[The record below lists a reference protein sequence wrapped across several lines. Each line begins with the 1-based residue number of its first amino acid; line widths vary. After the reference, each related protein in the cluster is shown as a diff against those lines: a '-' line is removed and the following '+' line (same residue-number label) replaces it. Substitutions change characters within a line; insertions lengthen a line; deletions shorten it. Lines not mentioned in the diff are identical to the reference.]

1 MNNKLN
7 KAIMNRSRLR
17 NRFLRNKT
25 EENKKAYNRQ
35 RNYVVSLL
43 KKSKHEYYNNL
54 NTKDIIDNKKF
65 WTTVKPLFSD
75 KISSNNKIILIE
87 NGNILSEQR
96 DVAEVL
102 NNAFSNILK
111 DLNIPQYNDPTI
123 NLEGIDNP
131 ILAAIEKYKNHPSIQ
146 AILSKGPFK
155 NFSFSKVNLDCILK
169 HIKNINIQKASQE
182 SEIPNKIV
190 KDNHDIFGPFIHKS
204 LNQVIECSKFPKALK
219 MANITPIFKKTERTD
234 KNNYRP
240 VSILPNLSKIYE
252 RCLYDQI
259 LDFFNDIFSKYQCGF
274 RKNYSTQYA
283 LLLMIEKWRES
294 VDSGNVFGALLT
306 DLSKA
311 FDCLPH
317 DLILAKLHAYGFDE
331 MSLKLMHDYLS
342 GRQQRT
348 KIENTYSSRKDI
360 NHGVPQGSIWG
371 PLLFNIFLH
380 DMFFIME
387 NIDIASY
394 ADDTT
399 PYASACSVEELIRIL
414 EEISA
419 NLFNWFSTNQMKANE
434 SKCHL
439 ILSTNNKT
447 QMNVNNTNLES
458 SNLEN
463 LLGVKIDNKLN
474 FESHLN
480 NLCKKASSK
489 IHALARIS
497 PYLTENKRKI
507 LMGSFFTAQFG
518 YCPLVWMNCS
528 REVNNKINRL
538 HERCLRLVYS
548 DKQSSFKEL
557 LTKDKSVTIHHRNI
571 QKLATEMFK
580 ALNTSENHI
589 LNDIFPKKI
598 PVRYN
603 LRHHKQFSTRTF
615 KTVHYGTDSI
625 AFLAQKIWDIVPE
638 EIKAS
643 TSVEG
648 FRSKIKNW
656 KPEDCPCRLCK
667 IYIPKLGFL

>member
-1 MNNKLN
+1 MLTTQH
-7 KAIMNRSRLR
+7 LT
-17 NRFLRNKT
+17 LVP
-25 EENKKAYNRQ
+25 
-35 RNYVVSLL
+35 VVL
-43 KKSKHEYYNNL
+43 K
-54 NTKDIIDNKKF
+54 
-65 WTTVKPLFSD
+65 
-75 KISSNNKIILIE
+75 
-87 NGNILSEQR
+87 
-96 DVAEVL
+96 
-102 NNAFSNILK
+102 
-111 DLNIPQYNDPTI
+111 
-123 NLEGIDNP
+123 
-131 ILAAIEKYKNHPSIQ
+131 
-146 AILSKGPFK
+146 
-155 NFSFSKVNLDCILK
+155 
-169 HIKNINIQKASQE
+169 
-182 SEIPNKIV
+182 
-190 KDNHDIFGPFIHKS
+190 
-204 LNQVIECSKFPKALK
+204 
-219 MANITPIFKKTERTD
+219 
-234 KNNYRP
+234 
-240 VSILPNLSKIYE
+240 NLSG
-252 RCLYDQI
+252 
-259 LDFFNDIFSKYQCGF
+259 S
-274 RKNYSTQYA
+274 
-283 LLLMIEKWRES
+283 
-294 VDSGNVFGALLT
+294 
-306 DLSKA
+306 LS
-311 FDCLPH
+311 
-317 DLILAKLHAYGFDE
+317 
-331 MSLKLMHDYLS
+331 
-342 GRQQRT
+342 
-348 KIENTYSSRKDI
+348 
-360 NHGVPQGSIWG
+360 
-371 PLLFNIFLH
+371 
-380 DMFFIME
+380 
-387 NIDIASY
+387 
-394 ADDTT
+394 
-399 PYASACSVEELIRIL
+399 
-414 EEISA
+414 EISA
-419 NLFNWFSTNQMKANE
+419 KLFNWFSTNQMKANE

-480 NLCKKASSK
+480 NLCKKASSQ

-518 YCPLVWMNCS
+518 YGPLVWMNCS

-589 LNDIFPKKI
+589 LNDIFPKKT

-625 AFLAQKIWDIVPE
+625 AFLAQKIWDRVPE

-643 TSVEG
+643 TSVER